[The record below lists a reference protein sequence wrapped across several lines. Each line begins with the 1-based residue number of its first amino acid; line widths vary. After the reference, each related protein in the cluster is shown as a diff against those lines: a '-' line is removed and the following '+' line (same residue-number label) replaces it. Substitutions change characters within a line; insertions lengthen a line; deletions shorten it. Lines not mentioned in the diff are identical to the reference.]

1 MCVSF
6 NYKIIVEYLHGFLIL
21 KPQSPRP
28 WEQWEVISVE
38 KWAGV
43 GRAARTSAQLLL
55 AGATTC
61 LCMWDRWE
69 QSWGWEGADPPMPRV
84 GLGQL
89 CSALLSSRRAR
100 RQRCASYCCSQSP
113 AVPQRAAVLGYQKD
127 GWIWKT
133 ICGILTVSRAFF
145 LMRTP
150 IPVFLC
156 VLGRLFSH
164 LAARLT
170 LLWDAFLLSNCV
182 LLRSGSRQAES
193 SSSQQE
199 IQYQVAVWQGSGAF
213 GLLFQVALQS
223 LQVLAQ
229 IYGMVVESLFV
240 SSSGCFLCD

>member
-21 KPQSPRP
+21 KPQS
-28 WEQWEVISVE
+28 
-38 KWAGV
+38 
-43 GRAARTSAQLLL
+43 TSAQLLL

-61 LCMWDRWE
+61 LCTWGRWE
-69 QSWGWEGADPPMPRV
+69 QSWGREGADPPMPRV

-89 CSALLSSRRAR
+89 CSALHSSRRAR
-100 RQRCASYCCSQSP
+100 RQRCASYCCSQSL

-127 GWIWKT
+127 GWIWGT
-133 ICGILTVSRAFF
+133 ICGILTVSRVFFF

-150 IPVFLC
+150 IPVFVC

-164 LAARLT
+164 LAAWLT
-170 LLWDAFLLSNCV
+170 LLWDAFPLSNCV
-182 LLRSGSRQAES
+182 LLWLGSHQAES

-223 LQVLAQ
+223 LQVPAQ
-229 IYGMVVESLFV
+229 IHRMVVESLFV
-240 SSSGCFLCD
+240 NSSGCFLCD